1 MKEIRSSLNLGL
13 DLSQSCAAILL
24 KSPPP
29 LSPCPPLFWWGLY
42 PLSLGIV
49 EILECGTLKL
59 SQGNRKTSAES
70 LWRSR

>member
-29 LSPCPPLFWWGLY
+29 LSPWPTSPPLLVG
-42 PLSLGIV
+42 PLSPLFRD
-49 EILECGTLKL
+49 C
-59 SQGNRKTSAES
+59 
-70 LWRSR
+70 